1 MAVIGDR
8 VQVPSLRVGQMP
20 REGVVVGASASGGL
34 LRVRWSGGE
43 ESTIT
48 PSMGSLMVVGKA
60 RLRGAKKTAQ
70 RPTKAR
76 GKKTSKPPAKKT
88 AKRPTKASG
97 KKVAKSPAK
106 KASTKKASAKKASK
120 ASAKKVAKRGSKSS
134 RPRDAGRKASSKRA
148 GRTAKRR
155 K

>member
-1 MAVIGDR
+1 MIDVEGQDETMAVIGDR
-8 VQVPSLRVGQMP
+8 VQVPSLRVGQVP

-60 RLRGAKKTAQ
+60 RLRGDNKAARRPKKAS
-70 RPTKAR
+70 
-76 GKKTSKPPAKKT
+76 GKKASKPPAKK
-88 AKRPTKASG
+88 AARRPKKASG

-106 KASTKKASAKKASK
+106 KAS
-120 ASAKKVAKRGSKSS
+120 AKKVAKRGSKIS
-134 RPRDAGRKASSKRA
+134 RPRGAGRKASSKRA
-148 GRTAKRR
+148 GRTAKRT